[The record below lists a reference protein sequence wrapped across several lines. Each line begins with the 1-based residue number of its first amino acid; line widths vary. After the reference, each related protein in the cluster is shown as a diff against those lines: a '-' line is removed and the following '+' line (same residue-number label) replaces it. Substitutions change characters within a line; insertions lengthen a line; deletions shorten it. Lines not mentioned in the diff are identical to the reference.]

1 LLAGIDVDPE
11 GLFLRI
17 RNLLNQHHDLF
28 SFAIPLIASENIVS
42 PAVREAICSDF
53 AHRYAEGWTGERVYA
68 GCQFVDEVEL
78 ICIELMKKLFRA
90 DFADVRP
97 ISGVVANLTLYTAFA
112 RPLDTFMALSVATGG
127 HISMAPLM
135 GKSGVF
141 LGGTAG
147 AVKGFNI
154 EYLPLDEG
162 EMNIDVDAAL
172 KKIREVKPQL
182 VLCGA
187 SVFLFPHPVKELV
200 DTVNEV
206 GGKLIYDAAHVA
218 GLICNGYFQD
228 PLREGVEAMSMST
241 HKTLPGPQHGAVVA
255 KAEHEEVIK
264 RAVFP
269 GLTSNHHLH
278 NVAGL
283 AITLVEMLKFG
294 KKYAGQV
301 IKNSK
306 ALAESLYESGFD
318 VLAEHKGFTESHT
331 ILIDVVNL
339 KDKVGLGADVEKL
352 LEKANII
359 LNRNML
365 PWDVREG
372 RHYKNPGGIRLGTSE
387 LTRLGMKEGE
397 MVQIAEFMERIL
409 LDGEKPEK
417 VREEVKDFRSEFQK
431 VHYCF
436 ESATKAYE
444 YIKIH

>member
-1 LLAGIDVDPE
+1 MLAGIDVDPE

-135 GKSGVF
+135 GKSGGF

-331 ILIDVVNL
+331 ILIDVANL